1 MYSLVS
7 PRLYRFLRRKPPVYT
22 TPPVDSPSLRLSSPS
37 LSPIPTNQGP
47 SSSDNSIAATIAESL
62 QAEKNRSSK
71 ETSDGLQ
78 PILTEEAAG
87 GKIPPWGFSLR
98 LVTGG
103 YLAGDGCS
111 RCPWLARCQGCL
123 VPRNRTVVR
132 VVRAYEF
139 FYTSFSAPKHPL
151 LKAPPPLP

>member
-1 MYSLVS
+1 MYSLIS

-22 TPPVDSPSLRLSSPS
+22 PPSDPPSLPLSQPLSAPS
-37 LSPIPTNQGP
+37 LSPIPNLGP
-47 SSSDNSIAATIAESL
+47 SSYDSTTAAFIAENL
-62 QAEKNRSSK
+62 QGDKSRASK
-71 ETSDGLQ
+71 DQFDGLL
-78 PILTEEAAG
+78 PIPTEEAAG

-123 VPRNRTVVR
+123 VPRNRTMVR
-132 VVRAYEF
+132 VVRAHVF
-139 FYTSFSAPKHPL
+139 FA
-151 LKAPPPLP
+151 